1 MYFLKKLRAI
11 DDEAISSIDFLE
23 RYAYGTCKDLMH
35 KKEETYVSI

>member
-1 MYFLKKLRAI
+1 MYFLKKLSAI

-23 RYAYGTCKDLMH
+23 RYAYGMCKDLMH